1 MKNTIRVRKNP
12 SASRRGLQ
20 QKTGDKSGGAVP
32 HGGTKLAHEGFEL
45 PPDAPHH
52 ACLCIFDKDYQEP
65 ANKVPLT
72 ETEFAHLMQLGVSGP
87 VRSGDIIAA
96 AVREKLSPNPE
107 IIRALSENEHASMA
121 SNALLTLLVE
131 RQRYTGQRTD
141 YQAALSLAVEPSTQ
155 IAEGLHQLSL
165 AVQQRLTAS
174 MQAVD
179 AILFPHH
186 EVAK

>member
-20 QKTGDKSGGAVP
+20 QKTGDKSGGAIP
-32 HGGTKLAHEGFEL
+32 HGGTKPAHEGFEL

-52 ACLCIFDKDYQEP
+52 ACLCIFDRDYQEP

-131 RQRYTGQRTD
+131 RTD
-141 YQAALSLAVEPSTQ
+141 YQASLSLAVESSTEF
-155 IAEGLHQLSL
+155 AEGLHQLSL